1 MLPDLIAKSG
11 LGENAFI
18 VLEVPGDEM
27 RTSFGVGGAR
37 TSKVYMVKVLGGWL
51 HLRYPEE
58 RDIMGRDKNSLM
70 ASRKDERRKA
80 KIAKKQAIMRRR

>member
-1 MLPDLIAKSG
+1 ML
-11 LGENAFI
+11 
-18 VLEVPGDEM
+18 
-27 RTSFGVGGAR
+27 
-37 TSKVYMVKVLGGWL
+37 KVYMVKVLGEWL

-80 KIAKKQAIMRRR
+80 KVAKKQAIMRRR

>member
-1 MLPDLIAKSG
+1 M
-11 LGENAFI
+11 
-18 VLEVPGDEM
+18 
-27 RTSFGVGGAR
+27 
-37 TSKVYMVKVLGGWL
+37 SKVYMVKVLGGWL

>member
-1 MLPDLIAKSG
+1 
-11 LGENAFI
+11 
-18 VLEVPGDEM
+18 
-27 RTSFGVGGAR
+27 
-37 TSKVYMVKVLGGWL
+37 MVKVWDGGL

-58 RDIMGRDKNSLM
+58 RDKMGRDKNSLM